1 MLSSALVEALLLVLA
16 LAAWGWILLSCTL
29 ACGVGLP
36 GRVSCAC
43 PKRGG
48 WRRL

>member
-1 MLSSALVEALLLVLA
+1 MLSSELVEALVLVLA
-16 LAAWGWILLSCTL
+16 LVAWGRVLLSCTL

-48 WRRL
+48 